1 MSSTIVP
8 QPNRLRIWQQNINK
22 SQVAQEDLINS
33 DIYKHF
39 DFLLL
44 QEPYI
49 DGYGNTKATKDWRVI
64 YPFHH
69 LTNGRPVRSV
79 ILANSKLDTNDWAPL
94 SIPDSSDLSAMQT
107 QVTLTYII
115 FIMTVSMIEFSSSVD

>member
-22 SQVAQEDLINS
+22 SRVAQEDLINS
-33 DIYKHF
+33 DVYKHF

-64 YPFHH
+64 YPSTIS
-69 LTNGRPVRSV
+69 LM
-79 ILANSKLDTNDWAPL
+79 A
-94 SIPDSSDLSAMQT
+94 IPFAQSS
-107 QVTLTYII
+107 
-115 FIMTVSMIEFSSSVD
+115 